1 MSCGRKPACRRGRP
15 TTGPVPG
22 PMGRPPAPAGVPTSN
37 HRRISGMTGTPRRVG
52 RPGGSSVPVQ
62 QTLSEARVRRCRE
75 IPCGTGVNG
84 CYENFHIHTVKP
96 EAPRRV
102 QRVGRPRAFDAG
114 GSATGGAFTA
124 HIGGLRS
131 DSGIPGSPSSNNVA
145 GRSTSGGS
153 IAPHCCVTAGRQVNT
168 VHRFPAAR
176 GTPPGSMAPVPM
188 ASRVLHLFYICAVT
202 RTVFRPSCT
211 RTLLC
216 PDLVLGSSVGPW
228 QGTDRPGGSHDADT
242 AECRGRRCRAASAS
256 SFVMVHVRA

>member
-1 MSCGRKPACRRGRP
+1 
-15 TTGPVPG
+15 
-22 PMGRPPAPAGVPTSN
+22 
-37 HRRISGMTGTPRRVG
+37 MTGTPRRVG

-188 ASRVLHLFYICAVT
+188 ASRVLHLFYICAV
-202 RTVFRPSCT
+202 RLHPDPDRVQ
-211 RTLLC
+211 TLLHSDPFVFGPRAGLLGRAVAGHRQTRRVSRRGYSRMPRTPMQGC
-216 PDLVLGSSVGPW
+216 IGVLVRHGARSGVTS
-228 QGTDRPGGSHDADT
+228 
-242 AECRGRRCRAASAS
+242 RA
-256 SFVMVHVRA
+256 